1 MSTRIRHHLTGA
13 AMLLTLACP
22 WPALAQKVTTLPD
35 LTAQQV
41 IAALANPAT
50 AGRVGDA
57 FGLAAAIDIATAP
70 LGTSSGGFVF
80 KLDESTGLLARTTT
94 TFGPSFSERA
104 LTSGEGQISVGAT
117 FGSTSYD
124 DVSGFSLSALPVGSV
139 TSTNP
144 IVAGTSTAR
153 VKLSSQTLAM
163 SGIVGVT
170 DNFDIGVV
178 IPVVSVKLSG
188 TSSLIDGNGT
198 LARLAEANSTS
209 FSGIGDVAGIAK
221 YRFVKFKGGNL
232 PDPGGIALLVTMRLP
247 TGDRDNFRGLGVTRT
262 LVGAVASG
270 GRGRV
275 RPFGSAGFEYWN
287 KGVDAAGNPGERI
300 SARHQFQ
307 YAGGIEIEAAPK
319 VTLLAEFLGQHVMGG
334 GRVVMGPEI
343 SGTGAI
349 TSMQSLVASDSGINK
364 ALIVPG
370 VKVNLKAKMLLS
382 LSAIVTLKNNGL
394 HSTVTPVVGINLT
407 M

>member
-1 MSTRIRHHLTGA
+1 
-13 AMLLTLACP
+13 
-22 WPALAQKVTTLPD
+22 
-35 LTAQQV
+35 
-41 IAALANPAT
+41 
-50 AGRVGDA
+50 
-57 FGLAAAIDIATAP
+57 
-70 LGTSSGGFVF
+70 
-80 KLDESTGLLARTTT
+80 
-94 TFGPSFSERA
+94 
-104 LTSGEGQISVGAT
+104 
-117 FGSTSYD
+117 
-124 DVSGFSLSALPVGSV
+124 
-139 TSTNP
+139 
-144 IVAGTSTAR
+144 
-153 VKLSSQTLAM
+153 M
-163 SGIVGVT
+163 SGVVGVT

-178 IPVVSVKLSG
+178 IPMVSVKLSG

-221 YRFVKFKGGNL
+221 YRFVKFKGGDL

-275 RPFGSAGFEYWN
+275 RPHGSAGFEFWN
-287 KGVDAAGNPGERI
+287 KGVDAAGNPGERF

-334 GRVVMGPEI
+334 GRVVLGPEI
-343 SGTGAI
+343 PATGASVI
-349 TSMQSLVASDSGINK
+349 TSTRSLVASDAGISK
-364 ALIVPG
+364 LLIVPG
-370 VKVNLKAKMLLS
+370 VRVNLKAKMLLS